1 MQASTTKYRND
12 LRAMEKD
19 YRFEKNNQE
28 KMMREKH
35 GLSHDIK
42 KLIDDNKRL
51 EAEIHALQSNF
62 ESEKIRK
69 ERNALR
75 LERERFE
82 REKYDF
88 QTSDF
93 LVLTIFHLS
102 TLIYLPVGSGNWKL
116 AAFIPRKKFLGEFFS
131 HSDEIYI
138 FLSLKQSSLLLSL
151 DSQSLERNFFEFIHL
166 LKAFE
171 LRNDEKKDG
180 SIFDML
186 WSDVCIYLIAKN
198 FPVFFF

>member
-1 MQASTTKYRND
+1 MSMVLRLFNHYSVREMQASTTKYKND
-12 LRAMEKD
+12 LRVMEKD
-19 YRFEKNNQE
+19 YRFEKTNQE

-82 REKYDF
+82 REKYDLI
-88 QTSDF
+88 
-93 LVLTIFHLS
+93 LVRLRLDHFIYPHL
-102 TLIYLPVGSGNWKL
+102 
-116 AAFIPRKKFLGEFFS
+116 FS
-131 HSDEIYI
+131 I
-138 FLSLKQSSLLLSL
+138 
-151 DSQSLERNFFEFIHL
+151 
-166 LKAFE
+166 
-171 LRNDEKKDG
+171 
-180 SIFDML
+180 
-186 WSDVCIYLIAKN
+186 
-198 FPVFFF
+198 